1 MKANLE
7 ALVSDVFEGLKATDG
22 SESDGLTSTFLGAAE
37 SDARPG
43 RGLPARGNLQL
54 GGVSVWRDGRFDPPL
69 LRISMPCEGARGGEV
84 GATTKK
90 QAEAF

>member
-43 RGLPARGNLQL
+43 KGLASPRKPAAGWCF
-54 GGVSVWRDGRFDPPL
+54 GV
-69 LRISMPCEGARGGEV
+69 ARR
-84 GATTKK
+84 AL
-90 QAEAF
+90 